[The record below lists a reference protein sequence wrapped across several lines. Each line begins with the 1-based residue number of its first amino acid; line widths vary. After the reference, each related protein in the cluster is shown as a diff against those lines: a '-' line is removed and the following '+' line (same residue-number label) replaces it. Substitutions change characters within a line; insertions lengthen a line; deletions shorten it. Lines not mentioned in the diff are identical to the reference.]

1 MITSEQALNIQ
12 FQKAGMNGYR
22 ATEVDEFISSV
33 AETLSFQERKVRDMQ
48 RIIDELKKNE
58 TIIQTT
64 LVNAQKL
71 AMQLTDET
79 KANAEQTL
87 AEAEAKAK
95 AVTADADTKAEAV
108 LADAIAKSKQLTAD
122 AENAYEKATAE
133 AEAKAAQMLDEVRR
147 IAADESAK
155 LQAEIEVQRKLYDT
169 LKAEV
174 SAFRADIL
182 DRYEAQVAL
191 IKDLPDLMPEAV
203 PAVVQQEIAYNE
215 PVQEEAE
222 VEAEAEEAEVTL
234 FKEEEDDLPIAQI
247 SFVDSTPAE
256 EPAEASN
263 PLLKLIDDM
272 NENEAQAAAAVE
284 EVASL
289 TEQAPA
295 SNGFTVFIDDD
306 DEEDDNSFSGRIEVS
321 DDNK

>member
-222 VEAEAEEAEVTL
+222 VETEEAEVTL

-321 DDNK
+321 DDNN